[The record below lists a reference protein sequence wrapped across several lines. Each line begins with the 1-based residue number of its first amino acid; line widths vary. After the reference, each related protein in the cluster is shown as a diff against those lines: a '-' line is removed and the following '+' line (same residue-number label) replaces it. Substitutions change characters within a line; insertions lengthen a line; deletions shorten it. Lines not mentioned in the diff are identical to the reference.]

1 VIFRTNAGPDGRSI
15 APPDTRPDA
24 RREARPVTRRGN
36 FGRRASA
43 RRNLLVGYPFTLLI
57 GALVGAL
64 LDWRERRRTRLH
76 LDRLDDRLLKD
87 VGLER
92 DGQDY
97 RVSIR
102 GPSAHRQID
111 WRR

>member
-1 VIFRTNAGPDGRSI
+1 MITHFNAGP
-15 APPDTRPDA
+15 P
-24 RREARPVTRRGN
+24 ARPGNLRRGATVRGTRHV
-36 FGRRASA
+36 F
-43 RRNLLVGYPFTLLI
+43 YPFAL
-57 GALVGAL
+57 LVGAL
-64 LDWRERRRTRLH
+64 LDWREHRRTRLH

-97 RVSIR
+97 RVTIR
-102 GPSAHRQID
+102 GPSGHRQID